1 VALMR
6 VLAIAALCLL
16 LAACAGDGSPRA
28 DYCYKT
34 IRAPGGKGPRALA
47 AAPCAAQQQSE
58 SERPPEGLE
67 GTTPTATATA
77 G

>member
-6 VLAIAALCLL
+6 VLAIAALALL
-16 LAACAGDGSPRA
+16 LAACAEDGSPRA

-34 IRAPGGKGPRALA
+34 IRAPAGKGPRALA
-47 AAPCAAQQQSE
+47 AVPCATQQQSE
-58 SERPPEGLE
+58 AERPPDGAEG
-67 GTTPTATATA
+67 ATL